1 MNNPFN
7 VKRLWPL
14 SLTLLLAAS
23 FSACDVLED
32 DDPIGGGKGVVID
45 DSDVKMLSQGTA
57 YIDLYARVKT
67 ERPIRLDITA
77 DPARGT
83 LRELR
88 TGLLQYQANVDFT
101 QGRDFFRVSVYAEDN
116 TLLLEDTVGI
126 VIEDDI
132 TNLPCGVYT
141 RSDSAQ
147 VSGDSTVYIY
157 PLSNDLLC
165 GDSARYRLEIYK
177 PGAAQPPYYGTAM
190 VNTPYNSISYA
201 PTSNPPKNDLI
212 IYKVY
217 DITDTTRVG
226 YGIIFIT
233 PASTPGEEPEEPC
246 QFLLIDDSYTVV
258 LDTLRTDSLTFRPFE
273 NDSLCDHSWNS
284 YTLSIAGQGGHGN
297 ATALPSGLLLYE
309 LWEEPYHGMQDSVV
323 YRGCRGD
330 TCRTAKIRIYF
341 N

>member
-57 YIDLYARVKT
+57 FIDLYARVKT
-67 ERPIRLDITA
+67 ERPIRLDITS

-126 VIEDDI
+126 VIEDDT

-147 VSGDSTVYIY
+147 VWGDTTVYIY
-157 PLSNDLLC
+157 PLDNDVLC
-165 GDSARYRLEIYK
+165 GDTARYRIEIY
-177 PGAAQPPYYGTAM
+177 QPNGTLPPRYGTAM
-190 VNTPYNSISYA
+190 LNTPYNSISYA
-201 PTSNPPKNDLI
+201 PTSNPPKDDMI

-217 DITDTTRVG
+217 DVTDTTRMG
-226 YGIIFIT
+226 YGVIFIN
-233 PASTPGEEPEEPC
+233 ATPGPVPEQPC
-246 QFLLIDDSYTVV
+246 QFELIDDAYTLLV
-258 LDTLRTDSLTFRPFE
+258 DSLKGDSVIFKPFE
-273 NDSLCDHSWNS
+273 NDTLCGASS
-284 YTLSIAGQGGHGN
+284 KYTLYIAQQPAHGWAATYISGIVYKPTDQPYSGMRDSLMYQGCH
-297 ATALPSGLLLYE
+297 
-309 LWEEPYHGMQDSVV
+309 
-323 YRGCRGD
+323 GD

>member
-57 YIDLYARVKT
+57 FIDLYARVKT
-67 ERPIRLDITA
+67 DRAIRLNITA
-77 DPARGT
+77 EPARGT

-101 QGRDFFRVSVYAEDN
+101 KGRDFFRVSVYAEDN

-126 VIEDDI
+126 VIEDDT

-147 VSGDSTVYIY
+147 VWGDTTVYIY
-157 PLSNDLLC
+157 PLDNDVLC
-165 GDSARYRLEIYK
+165 GDTARYRIEIY
-177 PGAAQPPYYGTAM
+177 QPNGTLPPRYGTAM
-190 VNTPYNSISYA
+190 LNTPYNSISYA
-201 PTSNPPKNDLI
+201 PNSNPPKDDMI

-217 DITDTTRVG
+217 DVTDTTRMG
-226 YGIIFIT
+226 YGVIFINAT
-233 PASTPGEEPEEPC
+233 PVPEQPC
-246 QFLLIDDSYTVV
+246 QFELIDDAYTLLV
-258 LDTLRTDSLTFRPFE
+258 DSLKGDSVVFKPFE
-273 NDSLCDHSWNS
+273 NDTLCGAPSK
-284 YTLSIAGQGGHGN
+284 YTLHIAQPPAHGWAATYISGIVYKPTDQPYSGMRDSLVYQGCH
-297 ATALPSGLLLYE
+297 
-309 LWEEPYHGMQDSVV
+309 
-323 YRGCRGD
+323 GD
-330 TCRTAKIRIYF
+330 TCRTATIKIYF

>member
-57 YIDLYARVKT
+57 LIDLYARVKT
-67 ERPIRLDITA
+67 ERPIHLDITGE
-77 DPARGT
+77 PTRGT

-101 QGRDFFRVSVYAEDN
+101 QGRDFFRVSVYADDN

-126 VIEDDI
+126 VIEDDT

-147 VSGDSTVYIY
+147 VRGDSTVYIY
-157 PLSNDLLC
+157 PLANDILC
-165 GDSARYRLEIYK
+165 GDTTRYRIEIY
-177 PGAAQPPYYGTAM
+177 QPNNSLPPRYGTAM
-190 VNTPYNSISYA
+190 LNTPYNSISYA
-201 PTSNPPKNDLI
+201 PTSNPPKNDVI

-217 DITDTTRVG
+217 DTTDTTRVG

-233 PASTPGEEPEEPC
+233 ATSGPVGPPVTPC
-246 QFLLIDDSYTVV
+246 QFTLIDDYYT
-258 LDTLRTDSLTFRPFE
+258 LLLDSLEADSVTFRPFE
-273 NDSLCDHSWNS
+273 NDALCDSS
-284 YTLSIAGQGGHGN
+284 SRYTLDIAQPPTHGYASAYDN
-297 ATALPSGLLLYE
+297 GSVDYIPTE
-309 LWEEPYHGMQDSVV
+309 QPYHGMRDSLV

>member
-67 ERPIRLDITA
+67 ERPIRLDITSE
-77 DPARGT
+77 PSHGT

-88 TGLLQYQANVDFT
+88 TGLLQYVAHADFVK
-101 QGRDFFRVSVYAEDN
+101 GRDAFRVSVYAEDN

-126 VIEDDI
+126 VIEDDT

-147 VSGDSTVYIY
+147 VWGDSTVYIY
-157 PLSNDLLC
+157 PLANDLLC
-165 GDSARYRLEIYK
+165 GDTTRYHVEIY
-177 PGAAQPPYYGTAM
+177 QPNNSLPPHYGTAT
-190 VNTPYNSISYA
+190 VHAHNYITYA
-201 PTSNPPKNDLI
+201 PNSNPPKNDLI

-217 DITDTTRVG
+217 DVTDTTRVG
-226 YGIIFIT
+226 YGVIFIT
-233 PASTPGEEPEEPC
+233 PTSAPGEEPEEPC

-273 NDSLCDHSWNS
+273 NDSLCDHSWSS
-284 YTLSIAGQGGHGN
+284 YTLSIAGQGKHGN

-309 LWEEPYHGMQDSVV
+309 LWEEPYHGMRDSVV